1 MAVMMSKDVIKTCLR
16 TVSLFADLTAD
27 EMDLLAASSRDVAFR
42 KGARIFEE
50 GAAADCCFVMT
61 AGRARVVLAGDSG
74 TEILLHVVAPPA
86 LVGEIALLDR
96 STRSASLV
104 AVEPCHFIRIPAATF
119 EQLRTSARFEQR
131 LVALLVSRLRE
142 ADDRVRVITSFPS
155 INRVAWCLARLARYT
170 GRREGA
176 TITIPKTPHSEL
188 AEMAGCTRETVTR
201 TLQILRRKKYV
212 TWNTSS
218 IVLDI
223 EGMQR
228 YLGTELTVPAGAAWN
243 SH

>member
-1 MAVMMSKDVIKTCLR
+1 VAVTMSRDVMKTCFR
-16 TVSLFADLTAD
+16 TISLFAELTAD
-27 EMDLLAASSRDVAFR
+27 ELELLAASSRDVAFK

-50 GAAADCCFVMT
+50 GAPADCCLAMT
-61 AGRARVVLAGDSG
+61 AGRARVVLAGDNG
-74 TEILLHVVAPPA
+74 AEILLHIVTPPA
-86 LVGEIALLDR
+86 LVGEVALLDR

-104 AVEPCHFIRIPAATF
+104 AVEPCHFIRIPATTF
-119 EQLRTSARFEQR
+119 EQLRKSARFEQR
-131 LVALLVSRLRE
+131 LVELLVSRLRE

-170 GRREGA
+170 GRREGT

-201 TLQILRRKKYV
+201 TLQVLRRKKCV
-212 TWNTSS
+212 SWNTSS
-218 IVLDI
+218 IVLDV

-228 YLGTELTVPAGAAWN
+228 YLSTELTVPPVAAWN
-243 SH
+243 S